1 MVWLYLAVAALFET
15 AWTFCVK
22 FLKFGNFKL
31 LMWSNFY
38 KMDGVQIIAPLLG
51 YIAFGLLNVYFFS
64 LAINQISTAVAF
76 AVWTALTLTF
86 IKLAELL
93 LFKQGISWLEL
104 FFMMLIMVGI
114 SGLKASHATV

>member
-1 MVWLYLAVAALFET
+1 MAALFET

-22 FLKFGNFKL
+22 YLKFSNFKL
-31 LMWSNFY
+31 LTWGNFY
-38 KMDGVQIIAPLLG
+38 KVNGAQIIVPLLG

-64 LAINQISTAVAF
+64 LAIKQISTAIAF

-93 LFKQGISWLEL
+93 FLKQDISWPEL
-104 FFMMLIMVGI
+104 FFMMLIMAGI
-114 SGLKASHATV
+114 IGLKTTHAAA